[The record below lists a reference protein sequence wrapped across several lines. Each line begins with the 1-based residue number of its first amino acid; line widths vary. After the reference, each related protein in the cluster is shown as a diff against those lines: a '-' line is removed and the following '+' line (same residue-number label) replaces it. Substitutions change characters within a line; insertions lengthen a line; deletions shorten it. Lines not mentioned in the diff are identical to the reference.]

1 MSIPSSSSSTSL
13 PQFPSLP
20 GLPPCLDETF
30 AGRKLPAVRL
40 PATRRRAAVRPRRDG
55 VALARAAG
63 LVVALG
69 AVLAIALASWRLRSR
84 QPALPDRSAE
94 QVLALV
100 EQRYRTVEHVMA
112 DVRLQVRHRTLDRAL
127 DRTLTREGRLYL
139 QRGGK
144 LRWDAFAP
152 SLPPLAKEEERRINR
167 SLVSD
172 GEQLHLIDFGAR
184 EVVKLHRPDD
194 PIVLATSALFAPSL
208 AARFTVRFVPLDRY
222 GSPDSEGRAGDEGD
236 DDGSDD
242 GSSDGDAVYS
252 IELTPRLPDPR
263 LEHLVF
269 LVDSRMM
276 VRQLVLETS
285 HNRYRFAFSLQDLHT
300 PPKERWFEVA
310 LDAPAL
316 AGFRLVDAEL

>member
-20 GLPPCLDETF
+20 GLPGLPACLDETF
-30 AGRKLPAVRL
+30 G
-40 PATRRRAAVRPRRDG
+40 AAVRPRRDG

-63 LVVALG
+63 LVVALV
-69 AVLAIALASWRLRSR
+69 AVFAIALASWRLRSR

-112 DVRLQVRHRTLDRAL
+112 DVRLQVRHRTLDR
-127 DRTLTREGRLYL
+127 TLTREGRLYL

-152 SLPPLAKEEERRINR
+152 SLPPLAKEEERRLNR

-194 PIVLATSALFAPSL
+194 PIVLATSALFEPSL
-208 AARFTVRFVPLDRY
+208 AARFTVRFVPFDRY
-222 GSPDSEGRAGDEGD
+222 GSPDSEGRAGDDGD
-236 DDGSDD
+236 DDDDDSSDD
-242 GSSDGDAVYS
+242 GDGDAVYS

-285 HNRYRFAFSLQDLHT
+285 HNRYRFAFSLADLHT